1 MNRYG
6 IFPEIAQRL
15 AGSLLHF
22 IWQGA
27 LVAFLT
33 AMCLKLCSRRSA
45 ELRYVVSST
54 ALALMLASPIL
65 TFVFYGQTGA
75 IALRLLQLT
84 RTTRAGIAASTP
96 LVAGSDATAAW
107 AQWILLAWCAGVFI
121 FLARLVTGWYLSRRI
136 VSSSDDDIP
145 EYIRILF
152 DEIYDRL
159 ALSRPI
165 RLLVQVRIDTPLVVG
180 WLRPAVLLPISAIA
194 GLSEEQLMG
203 IFAHELAHIRRHDF
217 LVNMLQRCV
226 EAVLF
231 YHPAVW
237 WLSNRIRTEREDC
250 CDDLAVKV
258 CGNRKNYAE
267 ALVTLEQKRQDRQAL
282 AVAATDGSMVHRIQR
297 ILGFESS
304 GADWQSAAVTLLFLG
319 VWVVA
324 GMWHSTPLAAQP
336 TVSLASLSPSIS
348 PVATAAPVAPAVT
361 TALSSIA
368 AIITAQPIAAESS
381 QTPAGNGPGSV
392 QGIVT
397 RAGSSAPVPDVR
409 VWLSTTSA
417 PTPKALQ
424 DFVSYFASRGVTVTP
439 PENGQVDQ
447 KFIQQA
453 LDAAA
458 NRGVDRVDPAVNSAI
473 SQLQYSS
480 SKTVIV
486 TTDASGRFRVE
497 DLAPGRY
504 SISAGKDDYFA
515 TKGADAVVVSGKTA
529 DVALSIIPGA
539 TISGRVLNPAGRP
552 MPNATVTA
560 YRLSYQNGLPILHPD
575 EAATSDDRGDYRI
588 FWLSSGEYYI
598 GATPRSTLPARTSSN
613 VVTLSR
619 VDQIVRTYHP
629 GMTDALAAKEL
640 KIYGG
645 EHISGIDIRMRT
657 HPGVHRIS
665 GVINSSFKT
674 GTANVSL
681 VPADSDTPYE
691 AWIYQ
696 NLHVGTIPLGDAN
709 GSGSTSAFDIDGI
722 VPGIYRMIVS
732 VDEKNPDG
740 GSGYALGHTVVEVR
754 DRDVTGI
761 QLNISPTVRVS
772 GVVTIDGHSPG
783 KTNVKVSV
791 QADDAMIRSP
801 LYQGLAARAVAAD
814 EQDGSFMIPAVGMG
828 HFQLQ
833 VAGRLPG
840 ELYVSDI
847 RQGGRSVYDSGFD
860 VTSEPLGTFQ
870 VAVKSGAGAAQGVVE
885 DASGKPVADATVV
898 LVPDSQHRQNRS
910 MYRTAV
916 SDASGHFT
924 IQGIAPGVYKLFAW
938 EEITG
943 GAYLNSRF
951 LEPYENRGK
960 TINVS
965 PVSSASATL
974 TAISRE
980 GK

>member
-6 IFPEIAQRL
+6 ISPEIAQRL

-22 IWQGA
+22 LWQGA
-27 LVAFLT
+27 LIAFLT
-33 AMCLKLCSRRSA
+33 AMALKLLSRRSA
-45 ELRYVVSST
+45 EIRYVVAST
-54 ALALMLASPIL
+54 AMTLMLAAPVL
-65 TFVFYGQTGA
+65 TFAFYGQTGA
-75 IALRLLQLT
+75 IALRLLQISGA
-84 RTTRAGIAASTP
+84 TRAGFSASAPFAAAT
-96 LVAGSDATAAW
+96 DATAAW

-136 VSSSDDDIP
+136 VSSSDDAIP
-145 EYIRILF
+145 TYIRVLF
-152 DEIYDRL
+152 DDVYDRL

-180 WLRPAVLLPISAIA
+180 WIRPAVLLPISAIA

-231 YHPAVW
+231 YHPGVW

-282 AVAATDGSMVHRIQR
+282 GVAATDGSLVHRIQR

-324 GMWHSTPLAAQP
+324 GMWHSTPLVAQP
-336 TVSLASLSPSIS
+336 TVSLAGLSPTIS
-348 PVATAAPVAPAVT
+348 PVASAAPVAPAVS

-368 AIITAQPIAAESS
+368 AIITAQPIAAESA
-381 QTPAGNGPGSV
+381 QTPPGNGPGSV

-397 RAGSSAPVPDVR
+397 QAGSSTPVPDVR

-447 KFIQQA
+447 KFIEQA

-458 NRGVDRVDPAVNSAI
+458 KRGVGRVDPAVNSAV

-480 SKTVIV
+480 SKTVIAM
-486 TTDASGRFRVE
+486 TDASGRFRVE

-504 SISAGKDDYFA
+504 AISAGRDDFFGA
-515 TKGADAVVVSGKTA
+515 KGADAVVVSGKAA

-539 TISGRVLNPAGRP
+539 TVSGRVLNPAGRP

-575 EAATSDDRGDYRI
+575 EAVTTDDRGDYRI
-588 FWLSSGEYYI
+588 FWLPSGEYYI
-598 GATPRSTLPARTSSN
+598 GASPRSTLPARTSSN

-640 KIYGG
+640 AIRGG

-665 GVINSSFKT
+665 GVISSSFKA
-674 GTANVSL
+674 GTANVAL

-722 VPGIYRMIVS
+722 VPGNYRMIVS

-761 QLNISPTVRVS
+761 QLNI
-772 GVVTIDGHSPG
+772 I
-783 KTNVKVSV
+783 
-791 QADDAMIRSP
+791 A
-801 LYQGLAARAVAAD
+801 
-814 EQDGSFMIPAVGMG
+814 DGSCQWCRHHRRTQSGKD
-828 HFQLQ
+828 QCENL
-833 VAGRLPG
+833 
-840 ELYVSDI
+840 SS
-847 RQGGRSVYDSGFD
+847 GGRRDDSR
-860 VTSEPLGTFQ
+860 PRL
-870 VAVKSGAGAAQGVVE
+870 SGPGC
-885 DASGKPVADATVV
+885 ASHCRK
-898 LVPDSQHRQNRS
+898 
-910 MYRTAV
+910 
-916 SDASGHFT
+916 
-924 IQGIAPGVYKLFAW
+924 
-938 EEITG
+938 
-943 GAYLNSRF
+943 
-951 LEPYENRGK
+951 
-960 TINVS
+960 
-965 PVSSASATL
+965 
-974 TAISRE
+974 
-980 GK
+980 